1 MSQTG
6 VQNAGG
12 LITARNLTPQGAEF
26 TVWLPV

>member
-1 MSQTG
+1 L